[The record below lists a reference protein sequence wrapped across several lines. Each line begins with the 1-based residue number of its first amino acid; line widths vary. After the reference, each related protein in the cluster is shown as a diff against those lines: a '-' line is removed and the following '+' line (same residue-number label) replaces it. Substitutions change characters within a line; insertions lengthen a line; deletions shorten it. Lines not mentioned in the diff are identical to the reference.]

1 MANVVRVSVENADEL
16 LNTDAYGALAIVR
29 LQSSA
34 TETGAYNNEATATLI
49 AGTKI
54 YTLYDANG
62 ATTTWYRTRYE
73 NQAGTNVS
81 EWSDVFRTGAT
92 GICDLL
98 DAKQRLGIIA
108 SDTSEDE
115 NLIEYIDQVTTYILG
130 KTGREFLPYTG
141 TRTFDVPY
149 ATPTLL
155 IPRGVRAITTLSYA
169 TTDQPDT
176 GGTYTALAATD
187 FYLRPLAHERDY
199 GWPATRL
206 ELNIYNGALRY
217 FTAGHSM
224 VKAAGDFGWAAP
236 PADIAGIGLTLVT
249 GLHRERGSSG
259 GDSFT
264 INIDGSRTF
273 ERMLSKRDRDVLDW
287 YTNRVA

>member
-1 MANVVRVSVENADEL
+1 MANVIRVSVENADEL
-16 LNTDAYGALAIVR
+16 LNAGAYDALAIVR

-34 TETGAYNNEATATLI
+34 TEAGAYTNEATATLVS
-49 AGTKI
+49 GTKI

-62 ATTTWYRTRYE
+62 TTTTWYRTRYE

-81 EWSDVFRTGAT
+81 EWSAVFRTGAT

-98 DAKQRLGIIA
+98 DVRQRLGI

-130 KTGREFLPYTG
+130 KTGREFLPYSG
-141 TRTFDVPY
+141 TRTYDVPY
-149 ATPTLL
+149 AATAL
-155 IPRGVRAITTLSYA
+155 IIPQGVRAITTLSYA
-169 TTDQPDT
+169 TTSQPDT

-187 FYLRPLAHERDY
+187 YYLRPLPHERDY
-199 GWPATRL
+199 GWTATRI
-206 ELNIYNGALRY
+206 ELNTWTGALRF
-217 FTAGHSM
+217 FTGGHSM
-224 VKAAGDFGWAAP
+224 VQAVGDFGWAEP
-236 PADIAGIGLTLVT
+236 PSDVAGIGMTLVT

-287 YTNRVA
+287 YTYRVA